1 MLLDRKVYS
10 ASGADPNH
18 AVQRTGFPQVSV
30 LAKNEGRSLQNMSS
44 SNRQS
49 LKRMSSITSPI
60 GKRKNKR
67 QQKLTTTT
75 TTKRLS
81 SGLVGLISIKIIS
94 LTKMASCFFPGD

>member
-30 LAKNEGRSLQNMSS
+30 LDKREGRSLQNMSS
-44 SNRQS
+44 SNWQS
-49 LKRMSSITSPI
+49 KRMSSITSPI

-81 SGLVGLISIKIIS
+81 SGLVGLMISIKIIS